1 MLKWLQMHHT
11 KVYQVI
17 LFCQCR
23 GKSRPNFLSFYQ
35 VAFTLIHECVICKQS
50 SRCKQ
55 FPEQMLLQRSEKWDG
70 KGGVDWY
77 KEHPPEYHLKIRLKH
92 DEIIKAK
99 HTHIIKEDGG
109 IAMAQLANLPSRLFH
124 ILFGQPPREGEKAQD
139 RKQWIKKHKTTQ
151 RVLLAKTVTSESF
164 TAIGKRFYG
173 CQLKIKVLSFIS
185 STATQCQNNNSNR
198 TRTQYSKYHYFHSY
212 AVHIWLFFQCSLMS
226 NVRWKNET
234 FRTTQLCMFY
244 YHI

>member
-1 MLKWLQMHHT
+1 M
-11 KVYQVI
+11 
-17 LFCQCR
+17 
-23 GKSRPNFLSFYQ
+23 
-35 VAFTLIHECVICKQS
+35 
-50 SRCKQ
+50 
-55 FPEQMLLQRSEKWDG
+55 
-70 KGGVDWY
+70 DWY

-173 CQLKIKVLSFIS
+173 CQLKIKVL
-185 STATQCQNNNSNR
+185 
-198 TRTQYSKYHYFHSY
+198 
-212 AVHIWLFFQCSLMS
+212 
-226 NVRWKNET
+226 
-234 FRTTQLCMFY
+234 
-244 YHI
+244 